1 MLCRLPLTVRFGE
14 CDPAGIVYMPRIL
27 HYFHVAMEELFAAAV
42 SRPYA
47 RLVAAEGLGFPSVHV
62 EADFRRPLAHG
73 DRLEIEARIERVG
86 ESSCAFAFAIRGE
99 GEDDPRATGR
109 VVTVCIDL
117 ASGERRP
124 LPEWLREPL
133 LAAAEPPL

>member
-1 MLCRLPLTVRFGE
+1 MLFHLPLTVRFGE

-42 SRPYA
+42 GQPYA
-47 RLVAAEGLGFPSVHV
+47 KLVAAEGLGFPSVHV

-73 DRLEIEARIERVG
+73 DQLEIGARIERVG

-99 GEDDPRATGR
+99 GESEVRATGR
-109 VVTVCIDL
+109 VVTVCIEL
-117 ASGERRP
+117 ASGAKRP
-124 LPEWLREPL
+124 LPERLRERL
-133 LAAAEPPL
+133 LAAAEPRG